1 MASGCIFARLGA
13 GLGSSPSSSS
23 EKSICF
29 GGAVAFA
36 SGGGVTAAIS
46 SRFRLKAAI
55 LARNSGVV
63 GRIVLSDVKARL
75 IELTEK
81 FLNRF

>member
-1 MASGCIFARLGA
+1 M
-13 GLGSSPSSSS
+13 
-23 EKSICF
+23 
-29 GGAVAFA
+29 
-36 SGGGVTAAIS
+36 TAAIS

-55 LARNSGVV
+55 LARKSGVV

-81 FLNRF
+81 FLNSL

>member
-1 MASGCIFARLGA
+1 M
-13 GLGSSPSSSS
+13 
-23 EKSICF
+23 
-29 GGAVAFA
+29 
-36 SGGGVTAAIS
+36 TAAIS